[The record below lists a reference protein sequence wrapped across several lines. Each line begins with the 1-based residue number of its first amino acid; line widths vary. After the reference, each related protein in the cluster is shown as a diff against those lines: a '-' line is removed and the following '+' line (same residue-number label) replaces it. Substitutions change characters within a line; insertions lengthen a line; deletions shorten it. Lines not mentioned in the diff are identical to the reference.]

1 MSSLEWTLGARS
13 VVSAEAS
20 ANRLLS
26 QKLLR
31 RWRFFA
37 RYLVAKA
44 HSRKIQRLSPVLA
57 EAFNHPW
64 VAGVELKMRFRPGN
78 ETTMGRLWRIYKS
91 LPTQS
96 MHWDA
101 PITVT
106 VFRERRGKKR
116 QALCMSFYIAKGV
129 LYIAQ
134 IQGVWKTDVP
144 KELRAWPKIFIEA
157 CRTFA
162 RQENLRAVMVPK
174 AATLYSYRNPFLR
187 ADLLPLARWHVLS
200 RIRDSMTMLY
210 DKNAV
215 DLGFLPDGDWLRS
228 ETSTNLAYL
237 PAADSPCPAH

>member
-1 MSSLEWTLGARS
+1 MSLLEWTLAARS
-13 VVSAEAS
+13 VVSAAAS
-20 ANRLLS
+20 LDRLSS
-26 QKLLR
+26 QKLRR

-37 RYLVAKA
+37 RNLRARA
-44 HSRKIQRLSPVLA
+44 HSRKIHRFLPVLA

-64 VAGVELKMRFRPGN
+64 IAGVELKIRFWPGN
-78 ETTMGRLWRIYKS
+78 ETTVGRLWRMYKS
-91 LPTQS
+91 LPAQS

-116 QALCMSFYIAKGV
+116 QALCMSFYVAGDV

-144 KELRAWPKIFIEA
+144 KELRAWPRIFIEA

-162 RQENLRAVMVPK
+162 QRENLRAVMVPK
-174 AATLYSYRNPFLR
+174 AATLYSYRNPFLMP
-187 ADLLPLARWHVLS
+187 DLLPWARQNALS
-200 RIRDSMTMLY
+200 RIRDSMKMLY

-215 DLGFLPDGDWLRS
+215 DLGFRPDGDWFRS
-228 ETSTNLAYL
+228 
-237 PAADSPCPAH
+237 DS